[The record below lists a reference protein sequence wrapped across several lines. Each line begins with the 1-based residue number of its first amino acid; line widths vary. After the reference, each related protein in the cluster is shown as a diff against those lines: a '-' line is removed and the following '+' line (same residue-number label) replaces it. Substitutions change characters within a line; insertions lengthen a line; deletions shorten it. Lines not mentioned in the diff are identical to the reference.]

1 MTSRDEQHH
10 APGRNRNLGDRVQG
24 EMPWAAR
31 RLSERTLKRVTVTKR
46 GKPVAV
52 LTPPKAAKEKNLPSI
67 FGCLKDRTFVPPGYD
82 LTKPVFEEEWDAE
95 KGILHR

>member
-1 MTSRDEQHH
+1 MTEGEIEISATEFK
-10 APGRNRNLGDRVQG
+10 AKCLGLLD
-24 EMPWAAR
+24 
-31 RLSERTLKRVTVTKR
+31 RLSERKLKRVTVTKR

-52 LTPPKAAKEKNLPSI
+52 LTPPKAAKEKTLPSI